1 MAGRPRKK
9 AAGSKKVKPS
19 GPVPCAVL
27 WGLDPSSERGA
38 AVRAVLR
45 EMGVV
50 ARTVARERLGDPA
63 GAFARTPGFRPAVVP
78 YAGPAPAVGEF
89 VLLCGLTDAQ
99 VNEFLA
105 RSREAGCVVGPK
117 ALLTKTNRAWP
128 LVRLMDAVAAE
139 HAQMAGGDGAS

>member
-1 MAGRPRKK
+1 MAGKPQKK
-9 AAGSKKVKPS
+9 AARKKVKPS

-63 GAFARTPGFRPAVVP
+63 GAFARTPGMRQAPVP
-78 YAGPAPAVGEF
+78 YDGPDPACDEF
-89 VLLCGLTDAQ
+89 VLLCGLTNKQ
-99 VNEFLA
+99 VDEFLA
-105 RSREAGCVVGPK
+105 RSREAGCTVGTK
-117 ALLTKTNRAWP
+117 ALLTKVNRTWP
-128 LVRLMDAVAAE
+128 LARLMQAVAVE
-139 HAQMAGGDGAS
+139 HAANS

>member
-9 AAGSKKVKPS
+9 AAGSKRAEPS

-27 WGLDPSSERGA
+27 WGLDSSGEKGA
-38 AVRAVLR
+38 AVRGVLR

-50 ARTVARERLGDPA
+50 ARTALPERLGDPA
-63 GAFARTPGFRPAVVP
+63 GAFARLPGFRPAPVP
-78 YAGPAPAVGEF
+78 YAGPVPACDEF

-99 VNEFLA
+99 VDDFLA

-117 ALLTKTNRAWP
+117 ALLTKTNRSWP
-128 LVRLMDAVAAE
+128 LAHLIDVVAAE
-139 HAQMAGGDGAS
+139 